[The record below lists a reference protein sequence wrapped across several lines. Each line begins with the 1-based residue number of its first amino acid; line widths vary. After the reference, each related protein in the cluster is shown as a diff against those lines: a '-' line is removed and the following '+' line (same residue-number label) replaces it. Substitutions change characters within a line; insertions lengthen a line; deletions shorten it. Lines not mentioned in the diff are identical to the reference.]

1 MANELDIVLKSVL
14 TQSINQFN
22 ELTHSAATF
31 KDVITTTVKQ
41 LDANRNVT
49 GIKTIIKT
57 LDGASVTTA
66 KFNADGQLLS
76 KTLKQTSENGLHLK
90 NALSTMFDL
99 NKIYLYWNLT
109 KRLRDK
115 LKEIVNLAV
124 DYVETEN
131 KFNMSMGD
139 AKNDATR
146 FVNQISEAVGIAKQT
161 LMDYQSTFKNILS
174 GLGDFT
180 DIQSEKISESLT
192 KMSLDYSSLFNVGQ
206 ESAMEKFQ
214 AALTGSIR
222 PIRSDSGFDVSD
234 TTIGAKATE
243 LGIERTVGQLNQ
255 MEKRILRII
264 VLMDQL
270 RNTGAMGDLARTIE
284 SPASQLRVL
293 QQQLKEVGTWLG
305 NVFIGTIGKILPYI
319 NGFVMALKEIIKMF
333 AIFVG
338 YQGDNSNLSDVFEA
352 AETSAGG
359 ISDGIGKAKDNAKE
373 LKKQLMGFEV
383 LNVINSPTEN
393 NSSGGAGGGSG
404 LEIDPA
410 ILSALGEYDS
420 LMEKVRMKAS
430 DIRDKIMDWL
440 GFVKRINPLTGE
452 LEWQLKE
459 GYTNFEKILDIVKT
473 IGVAIGTWKLAS
485 STAKFL
491 GTLLGWDDAI
501 KTASMSIATGITLVI
516 SGAFIEYKGISH
528 LIDDGADVFTILE
541 TALGF
546 GMTTGGF
553 YAILNALQKTGVIS
567 TSINKLTLAFSLAL
581 VVTAFEIGM
590 KAVEKNDLQ
599 LMILSA
605 VVAGAGTALGL
616 MTLGVGTGI
625 VITTTLAIMIG
636 TVILEKALAN
646 AEGVRTLKKE
656 VEDLGKDIDNTISS
670 YENSVKSIQNNATTQ
685 QAELEYTENLRDK
698 LSALVDE
705 NGKVKEGYE
714 NRAKY
719 ILGELNNALGTE
731 YSLNGNII
739 QNYKDMQTEIAGI
752 IEEKKKQIELEAY
765 EELYKETIKQN
776 IELQQEQNELQQ
788 KRNELIEEHQR
799 IWDEDRLNI
808 VAMHEWNKA
817 WEENN
822 DAIEKC
828 STALE
833 ENTTSMNFYGDK
845 LDELADGTVQATGKI
860 TTNVEEMT
868 STTVE
873 DISKLL
879 STNVQEFNK
888 KLSEMNS
895 STKANIL
902 AQITT
907 VDNMTPD
914 VVKAWDDLATESI
927 KDFSDAIKMAEP
939 TVAGAILAAK
949 TTTENADDLIE
960 AWLDLGTDS
969 ETEFENALKNVD
981 TYTAA
986 KIIAART
993 NAEGLTESNTRV
1005 WKYLSEQADGS
1016 YEAGLATVDTYTKDQ
1031 VDSAISEVNKKVGD
1045 AGTAGNNLGS
1055 SINSNVQTGLGS
1067 GASLVTPFLQSIW
1080 DSFKET
1086 HPITAGII
1094 SAAASLASK
1103 ITQAFQGNINLNA
1116 TPSVSG
1122 GGGKIGARAGG
1133 GPVNVGEMFIAR
1145 EAGPELV
1152 GTIGNTT
1159 AVMNNQQIVEAV
1171 SRGVAQAV
1179 SEVMSR
1185 GSGNTTVVNIDGR
1198 EIARTVEKRIIR
1210 NANMYGTN

>member
-1 MANELDIVLKSVL
+1 MANELDIVLKSTL

-22 ELTHSAATF
+22 ELTNSAATF

-41 LDANRNVT
+41 LDAAGNVT
-49 GIKTIIKT
+49 GLKAITKT
-57 LDGASVTTA
+57 LDGASVVTA

-115 LKEIVNLAV
+115 LKEIVNLAI

-139 AKNDATR
+139 AKDNATR

-284 SPASQLRVL
+284 SPANQLKVL

-338 YQGDNSNLSDVFEA
+338 YQGDNSSLSDVFEA
-352 AETSAGG
+352 AESSAGG

-373 LKKQLMGFEV
+373 LKKQLMGFDV
-383 LNVINSPTEN
+383 LNVINSPTN
-393 NSSGGAGGGSG
+393 SGSSGGTGGGG
-404 LEIDPA
+404 LGIDPA

-430 DIRDKIMDWL
+430 EIRDKIMDWL
-440 GFVKRINPLTGE
+440 GFIKKINPLTGE
-452 LEWQLKE
+452 LEWKLKE
-459 GYTNFEKILDIVKT
+459 GYTNFEKILDVIKA
-473 IGVAIGTWKLAS
+473 IGVAFGTWKLAS
-485 STAKFL
+485 TTAKFL
-491 GTLLGWDDAI
+491 GTLLGWNKA
-501 KTASMSIATGITLVI
+501 KKAASMSIATGITLI
-516 SGAFIEYKGISH
+516 ITGAFIEYKGISH

-541 TALGF
+541 TAVGF
-546 GMTTGGF
+546 GMTAGGL

-567 TSINKLTLAFSLAL
+567 TSINKLTLATSLAL
-581 VVTAFEIGM
+581 VITAFEIGM

-605 VVAGAGTALGL
+605 VVAGAGAAFGL
-616 MTLGVGTGI
+616 MALGVGTGI
-625 VITTTLAIMIG
+625 VITATLSIMIG
-636 TVILEKALAN
+636 TVLMEKALAN
-646 AEGVRTLKKE
+646 AEGVRTLKKA
-656 VEDLGKDIDNTISS
+656 VEDLGKEIDNTISS
-670 YENSVKSIQNNATTQ
+670 YENSVKSIQSNATTQ
-685 QAELEYTENLRDK
+685 QAELEYTEKLRGK

-719 ILGELNNALGTE
+719 ILGELNNALDTE
-731 YSLNGNII
+731 YSMNGNII
-739 QNYKDMQTEIAGI
+739 QNYKDMQTEIDGI
-752 IEEKKKQIELEAY
+752 IREKKKQIELEAY

-776 IELQQEQNELQQ
+776 IKLQQEQNELQQ

-828 STALE
+828 STTLE
-833 ENTTSMNFYGDK
+833 ENITSMDFYGDK
-845 LDELADGTVQATGKI
+845 LDELADDTVQATGKI

-879 STNVQEFNK
+879 STNVEEFNK
-888 KLSEMNS
+888 KLSGMNS
-895 STKANIL
+895 STKANLL

-907 VDNMTPD
+907 VYNMTPD
-914 VVKAWDDLATESI
+914 VVKSWDDLATESI
-927 KDFSDAIKMAEP
+927 KDFSEAIQMAEP
-939 TVAGAILAAK
+939 SVAGAILAAK

-981 TYTAA
+981 SYTAS

-993 NAEGLTESNTRV
+993 NAEGLTESNTRA
-1005 WKYLSEQADGS
+1005 WKYLSEQADDS
-1016 YEAGLATVDTYTKDQ
+1016 YEAGLATVDTYTKEQ
-1031 VDSAISEVNKKVGD
+1031 VDAAIAEVNNKVED
-1045 AGTAGNNLGS
+1045 AGKAGKKLGS
-1055 SINSNVQTGLGS
+1055 NINTNTQSGLGS
-1067 GASLVTPFLQSIW
+1067 GSSIMDGFISGLINSLVV
-1080 DSFKET
+1080 
-1086 HPITAGII
+1086 
-1094 SAAASLASK
+1094 AALPRRWINYGSYKSWK
-1103 ITQAFQGNINLNA
+1103 GNHICF
-1116 TPSVSG
+1116 SG
-1122 GGGKIGARAGG
+1122 
-1133 GPVNVGEMFIAR
+1133 
-1145 EAGPELV
+1145 
-1152 GTIGNTT
+1152 
-1159 AVMNNQQIVEAV
+1159 
-1171 SRGVAQAV
+1171 
-1179 SEVMSR
+1179 
-1185 GSGNTTVVNIDGR
+1185 
-1198 EIARTVEKRIIR
+1198 
-1210 NANMYGTN
+1210 